1 MKKTVKMLKCES
13 ALLFRD
19 AIEIKNEVIHFK
31 KDAPPDNTFVFWFI
45 DLSNGITWA
54 ANGREAFVAAGIVL
68 NGELVTNVHKLS
80 AIYMQAICD

>member
-19 AIEIKNEVIHFK
+19 AIEIENEVIHFK
-31 KDAPPDNTFVFWFI
+31 KDALPDNTFVYWFFEK
-45 DLSNGITWA
+45 GIVWA
-54 ANGREAFVAAGIVL
+54 ANEREAVIAVGIVL
-68 NGELVTNVHKLS
+68 NGELVTDVHKLY